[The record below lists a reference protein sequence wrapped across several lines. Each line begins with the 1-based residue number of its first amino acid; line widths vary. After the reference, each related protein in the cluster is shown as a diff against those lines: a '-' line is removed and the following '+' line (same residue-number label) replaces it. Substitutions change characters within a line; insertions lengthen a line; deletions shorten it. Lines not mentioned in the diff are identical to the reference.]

1 MPLVVLLAPSVQH
14 VGIHAVTQRQRSD
27 GGSGLHASGHQLGLE
42 LRGVGA
48 MRTAHGVARG
58 LRVFEH
64 RVHGKLRAHDLAQ
77 AATQVQDGL
86 AGRIRMP
93 TTDGVVAGL
102 EGLSVLIGLP
112 FAIRNQ

>member
-1 MPLVVLLAPSVQH
+1 MMPLVELLAPSVQH

-48 MRTAHGVARG
+48 VRTAHSVARG

-77 AATQVQDGL
+77 AANQVQDGL
-86 AGRIRMP
+86 AGRIQIGF
-93 TTDGVVAGL
+93 TTHDISNPQPV
-102 EGLSVLIGLP
+102 
-112 FAIRNQ
+112 